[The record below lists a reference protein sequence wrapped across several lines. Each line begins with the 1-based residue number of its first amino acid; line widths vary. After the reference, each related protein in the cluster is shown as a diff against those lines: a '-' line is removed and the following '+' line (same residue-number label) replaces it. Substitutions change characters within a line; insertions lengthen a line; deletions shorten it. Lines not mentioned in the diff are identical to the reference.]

1 MNENQVLVSI
11 IIPVYNTENYL
22 KECLD
27 SVVNQTLK
35 EIEIICINDGS
46 TDNSLKIMKS
56 YAEKDDRI
64 KIIDKKNEGQSVA
77 RNTGVKE
84 AIGEYIA
91 FVDSDDYID
100 QDAYEKLYR
109 FAKKYGQDMVLC
121 DVVRFNSI
129 KKWRAR
135 LHRIS
140 IPKNKLIISTNI
152 LKRPGLIYDTGPW
165 NKLIKKSFWDE
176 HEFTFL
182 PGRLYEDLL
191 ISSEMHCAAG
201 SVGICPDIRYYW
213 RSREGENKSTTQNTT
228 SIKNLQDRVF
238 IANKLTELYDS
249 NPKYKSLLP
258 FHYKK
263 CIEHDFLL
271 FINKTCIASEEFK
284 KELIDLISPFINEIP
299 QGTDIKLGTL
309 DKFKYKLLK
318 EKDIETLE
326 KITSYAFKCSKKTKI
341 IKNICILSN
350 ALKDNILVK
359 LLKFY
364 ISNKSL
370 NK

>member
-1 MNENQVLVSI
+1 MNENQVLISI
-11 IIPVYNTENYL
+11 IIPVFNTENYL

-27 SVVNQTLK
+27 SVINQTLK

-46 TDNSLKIMKS
+46 TDNSLKIIES
-56 YAEKDDRI
+56 YAKKDDRI
-64 KIIDKKNEGQSVA
+64 KIIDKTNEGQSVA
-77 RNTGVKE
+77 RNTGIQE

-100 QDAYEKLYR
+100 QDAYEKLYS
-109 FAKKYGQDMVLC
+109 FAKKYDQDMILC

-129 KKWRAR
+129 KKWRAK

-140 IPKNKLIISTNI
+140 IPKNKCIVSTNI
-152 LKRPGLIYDTGPW
+152 LKMPNLIYDTGPW

-176 HEFTFL
+176 NGFSFL
-182 PGRLYEDLL
+182 PGCLYEDLL
-191 ISSEMHCAAG
+191 ISAELHCAAA
-201 SVGICPDIRYYW
+201 SVGICPDTRYYW

-228 SIKNLQDRVF
+228 NVKNLQDRVF
-238 IANKLTELYDS
+238 IANKLTELYSS

-284 KELIDLISPFINEIP
+284 KKLIVLICPFLKKIP
-299 QGTDIKLGTL
+299 KETDIKLGTL
-309 DKFKYKLLK
+309 DKFKYQLLK

-326 KITSYAFKCSKKTKI
+326 KITCYSLKCSKKTKMM
-341 IKNICILSN
+341 KNICILIN
-350 ALKDNILVK
+350 ALKDNILIK

-364 ISNKSL
+364 MSNKFI
-370 NK
+370 N